1 MRKIALFII
10 WVFVFMMNPVFGYAQ
25 TKDFVIPD
33 SLRGMGYEQL
43 NERLIKHAD
52 NVPLAQLYTYAI
64 LEKGK
69 AQNHLGM
76 MANAYLRLGILEQ
89 RDSLKLQFYKK
100 SLRLTQGK
108 NVKGFP
114 AKAYIIIG
122 DYYYDRLKFDISVEN
137 YIKAL
142 KGVDD
147 QDMKYHILDRIA
159 SIKMEVFQYEESLQ
173 LFHQCKTY
181 FETDSLTLKKYK
193 NIYINTLFALQSI
206 HVKQKHRD
214 SAQYYYHKGLEICRQ
229 FDEKESPKYF
239 ALNLAVL
246 DAYQKDYRQA
256 IQGLQA
262 IIPTLKKKKD
272 HRNLGISYY
281 FMGSSHMAL
290 HEPEQGLVYLLQM
303 DSLYQ
308 SNPYFLYDERQGYD
322 ALIAYY
328 REKGDLRKQLE
339 FVQKTLQID
348 SLQFSLDKQ
357 LRAELNLQYDIP
369 MLVEEKEKL
378 ISKLNNQT
386 NHFRF
391 YIIILILSILGLVVY
406 LFIRIK
412 RNKLYKIKYDTLI
425 SNINQTALAPEKS
438 NIKPISKP
446 VSNDVFEIIAYKLE
460 KFESNKEYRD
470 TDVTL
475 VTLSK
480 KFNTNTAYL
489 SKYVNHVKNTSFS
502 SYLIELR
509 IQDAVDTLQRDKS
522 IRNYTIEALSE
533 YFGFSNRQTFS
544 KMFYQHTGIYPSFYI
559 RELNALKK

>member
-1 MRKIALFII
+1 MNRITLLII
-10 WVFVFMMNPVFGYAQ
+10 FLMYPFFGFAQ
-25 TKDFVIPD
+25 AKDFVMPD

-43 NERLIKHAD
+43 NERLIKHMD
-52 NVPLAQLYTYAI
+52 NIPLAQLYTYAI

-69 AQNHLGM
+69 AQNNFGM

-89 RDSLKLQFYKK
+89 SDSLKLQFYDK

-114 AKAYIIIG
+114 AKTYIIIG
-122 DYYYDRLKFDISVEN
+122 DYYYDQLKFDISVEN

-147 QDMKYHILDRIA
+147 HDLKYHILDRIA
-159 SIKMEVFQYEESLQ
+159 TIKMEVFQYEESIQ
-173 LFHQCKTY
+173 LFHQCKAY
-181 FETDSLTLKKYK
+181 FESDFLALKKYK

-206 HVKQKHRD
+206 HVKQKQRD
-214 SAQYYYHKGLEICRQ
+214 SAQYYYHKGLEVCRQ
-229 FDEKESPKYF
+229 FEEVESPKYF
-239 ALNLAVL
+239 TLNLAIL
-246 DAYQKDYRQA
+246 DAYHNDYRQA
-256 IQGLQA
+256 IRSLKA
-262 IIPTLKKKKD
+262 VIPFLKKKKD

-281 FMGSSHMAL
+281 FLGSSHMAL
-290 HEPEQGLVYLLQM
+290 HEPEQALVYLLQM
-303 DSLYQ
+303 DSIYQ
-308 SNPYFLYDERQGYD
+308 SKPYFLFDERQGYD

-339 FVQKTLQID
+339 YVQKTLKID

-378 ISKLNNQT
+378 ISKLNDKT

-391 YIIILILSILGLVVY
+391 YIILLILSTLGLVVY

-425 SNINQTALAPEKS
+425 SNINQASLVPESSK
-438 NIKPISKP
+438 IKPISKP
-446 VSNDVFEIIAYKLE
+446 ISDDVFEIIAHKLE
-460 KFESNKEYRD
+460 KFESNKEFRD

-502 SYLIELR
+502 SYLTELR

-544 KMFYQHTGIYPSFYI
+544 KMFYQHTGIFPSFYI